1 MPIYFETVLLGSS
14 GYLQTPSSA
23 PITKA
28 AVAITRDS
36 IAVSVGLF
44 CSELR
49 MTVLIAGDSLVPV
62 TVVCKQPIVEQEN
75 LQIIGHLLLRAATLH
90 PVLWAC

>member
-1 MPIYFETVLLGSS
+1 MFICGVPRYARHCTKCPFSYFETVLLGSS
-14 GYLQTPSSA
+14 GYLQTLSSA

-28 AVAITRDS
+28 AVATTRDS

-49 MTVLIAGDSLVPV
+49 MTVLITGDSLVPV
-62 TVVCKQPIVEQEN
+62 TIVCKQLFESN
-75 LQIIGHLLLRAATLH
+75 N
-90 PVLWAC
+90 C